1 MIDGFG
7 RNINYLRLS
16 VTDLCNLRCKYC
28 MPEEGIKKGAHD
40 QILSFE
46 AMDRIVESLVDQGIN
61 KVRITGGEP
70 LVRKDII
77 KLVER
82 IGRHEGITDFSITTN
97 GILLKEMALELKM
110 AGVNRVNISLDT
122 MNPVKYREM
131 TRGGELSRVI
141 EGMREAIHIG
151 LSPIKLNVVL
161 IGGFNVDEI
170 EAFVGLTR
178 ELPID
183 VRFIELMPIG
193 EVACWSAENF
203 VKNQTVLDRVP
214 KLQRLSDQD
223 ANSPAIYY
231 KLPNALGRVGL
242 ISPIS
247 CKFCHECNRIRLT
260 SEGILKYCLHSDD
273 GLNVR
278 EVLNRGEDL
287 EDAVSRFLLRKPL
300 KHQIEQ
306 GCYVA
311 HNMVQI
317 GG

>member
-1 MIDGFG
+1 M
-7 RNINYLRLS
+7 
-16 VTDLCNLRCKYC
+16 RCKYC
-28 MPEEGIKKGAHD
+28 MPEQGIKKSDHD
-40 QILSFE
+40 KILSFE
-46 AMDRIVESLVDQGIN
+46 AMDKIVESLVKQGIN

-70 LVRKDII
+70 LVRKDIL

-82 IGRHEGITDFSITTN
+82 IGSHEGITDFSITTN
-97 GILLKEMALELKM
+97 GMLLKEMAVDLKM
-110 AGVNRVNISLDT
+110 AGVNRVNISLDSL
-122 MNPVKYREM
+122 NPEKYKEM
-131 TRGGELSRVI
+131 TRGGELSRVVDGI
-141 EGMREAIHIG
+141 REAIRIG
-151 LSPIKLNVVL
+151 LTPIKLNVVL

-170 EAFVGLTR
+170 ESFVELTR
-178 ELPID
+178 VLPID

-193 EVACWSAENF
+193 EVAGWSAENF
-203 VKNQTVLDRVP
+203 VTNQIVLERVP
-214 KLQRLSDQD
+214 KLQRLHDQD
-223 ANSPAIYY
+223 ANSPAVYY

-247 CKFCHECNRIRLT
+247 CKFCSECNRIRLT

-273 GLNVR
+273 GLNMKTLL
-278 EVLNRGEDL
+278 ENNEDL
-287 EDAVSRFLLRKPL
+287 EEAVNRFLLRKPI

>member
-28 MPEEGIKKGAHD
+28 MPEQGIKKGNHD

-46 AMDRIVESLVDQGIN
+46 AMDRIVEALVEQGIN

-70 LVRKDII
+70 LVRKDI
-77 KLVER
+77 LTLLER
-82 IGRHEGITDFSITTN
+82 IGRHDGITDFSITTN
-97 GILLKEMALELKM
+97 GIRLKEMALDLKM
-110 AGVNRVNISLDT
+110 AGINRVNISLDS
-122 MNPVKYREM
+122 MNPVKFREM
-131 TRGGELSRVI
+131 TRGGDLSQVI
-141 EGMREAIHIG
+141 DGIREAIRIG
-151 LSPIKLNVVL
+151 LTPIKLNVVL

-170 EAFVGLTR
+170 ESFVELTHD
-178 ELPID
+178 LPID

-193 EVACWSAENF
+193 EVADWSAENF
-203 VKNQTVLDRVP
+203 VTNQIVLDRVP
-214 KLQRLSDQD
+214 KLQRLNEQD
-223 ANSPAIYY
+223 ANSPAVYY
-231 KLPNALGRVGL
+231 KLSNALGRVGL

-273 GLNVR
+273 GLNMR
-278 EVLNRGEDL
+278 EILAREEDL
-287 EDAVSRFLLRKPL
+287 EEALNRFLLRKPL
-300 KHQIEQ
+300 KHRIEQ